1 MGIQASAADREL
13 PAAGSGTNR
22 RMEELLHGEHRW
34 LEGPVAAVPAPAA
47 IEGGITSEA
56 EEGIAGCPSLLY

>member
-1 MGIQASAADREL
+1 
-13 PAAGSGTNR
+13 
-22 RMEELLHGEHRW
+22 MEELLHGEHRW